1 MMDRDRQSHDERST
15 TVGGLLEPLSDLD
28 PALVYAV
35 VGALVLAES
44 ALFIGFV
51 LPGELSVLLAGM
63 LASIGRI
70 ELVPLIVL
78 VIAAAVLGD
87 ALGFYIGRRV
97 GPPLLQH
104 RWLVRH
110 EARIATFQ
118 TFMDRRGGLAV
129 VVGRLTAMLRALT
142 PPLAGISGMRWRKY
156 LPYNLAGG
164 VIWGGGVCVL
174 GYVAGASYARVA
186 DLLGQ
191 VGAVAVAF
199 LVVGGIVAWQV
210 RRRRSV
216 TAGH

>member
-1 MMDRDRQSHDERST
+1 M
-15 TVGGLLEPLSDLD
+15 GGLLDPLSDLD
-28 PALVYAV
+28 PTLVYAI

-63 LASIGRI
+63 LASVGRLD
-70 ELVPLIVL
+70 LVPLIAL
-78 VIAAAVLGD
+78 VVTAAVLGD
-87 ALGFYIGRRV
+87 ALGFFIGRRV

-110 EARIATFQ
+110 EARISSFRG
-118 TFMDRRGGLAV
+118 FMDRRGGVAV

-142 PPLAGISGMRWRKY
+142 PPLAGMSGMSWRKY

-164 VIWGGGVCVL
+164 VVWGGGVCVL

-186 DLLGQ
+186 DILGQ
-191 VGAVAVAF
+191 VGAAVVALLLVAG
-199 LVVGGIVAWQV
+199 LVAWQV
-210 RRRRSV
+210 RRRAALRSEHS
-216 TAGH
+216 AGG